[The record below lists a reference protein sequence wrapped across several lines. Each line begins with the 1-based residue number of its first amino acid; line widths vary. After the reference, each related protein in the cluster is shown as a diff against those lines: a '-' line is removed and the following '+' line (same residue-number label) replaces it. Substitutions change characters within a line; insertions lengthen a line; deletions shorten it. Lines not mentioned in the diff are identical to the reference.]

1 MMEFFIGVRLI
12 HNHICQLV
20 SSEVSC
26 PVVQHRMQPQKIASL
41 PLSLVSLPARD
52 VYKHQYGGLLAHAHA
67 RNKILPPRIHIA
79 GAGFH
84 YSPFFCPDEQF
95 TSGECVLPQKCC
107 STSASRK
114 MGSYRRLFSFRKK
127 LTNTRLS
134 ILGHHLT
141 GGAPNMGQK
150 RFSTDIFR
158 RPRQSKGCRQ
168 AREYTRR

>member
-1 MMEFFIGVRLI
+1 
-12 HNHICQLV
+12 
-20 SSEVSC
+20 
-26 PVVQHRMQPQKIASL
+26 MQPQKIASL

-67 RNKILPPRIHIA
+67 RNKILPPRILIA
-79 GAGFH
+79 GGWISLLA
-84 YSPFFCPDEQF
+84 FFCPDEQF

-141 GGAPNMGQK
+141 GGAPNRARRDSRQIFSGGRGKARGVGRLGNTRDDDMGDEK
-150 RFSTDIFR
+150 KKPLVV
-158 RPRQSKGCRQ
+158 RPCFCPSERHGM
-168 AREYTRR
+168 TV